1 MSDEKDLES
10 SQSDGMVNEG
20 APDNEGPK
28 LSYEELQ
35 AELSKT
41 RREAAERRIKNRDA
55 EKELDEY
62 RKWKESQMSETQ
74 KAQARLA
81 EIEAERIADYTEIAQ
96 SKFGLEDD
104 DLEFLKGSTKA
115 EILASAEKLASRLGR
130 GKSTAETE
138 EVKSNPNLFPG
149 TRGTPVGS
157 GKSDYNDLLRRQLA
171 GER

>member
-104 DLEFLKGSTKA
+104 DLEFLKGKHQ
-115 EILASAEKLASRLGR
+115 G
-130 GKSTAETE
+130 
-138 EVKSNPNLFPG
+138 
-149 TRGTPVGS
+149 
-157 GKSDYNDLLRRQLA
+157 
-171 GER
+171 